1 MNEMDRKYLQKL
13 RDRAIDTRT
22 FLSNKMKSERERAV
36 CRAFLRTIG
45 ISFEESEIIAPST
58 EPADVSFRTAR
69 FQIRDLLE
77 PDRKRGDDWKKRE
90 QRYLSAGSLD
100 DVMVPFSLPIPLGL
114 GRLAPVLEITL
125 SAKAQKY
132 KENYK
137 DGCTEIDALVYVAL
151 KDRFLAVNS
160 RLPDLEGLKTQGW
173 RSVSLLFSP
182 FGMVLFTGSTAPEIL
197 RAIPPAPHM
206 EWQDI
211 DTLFESRKR
220 KPWGQVLKY
229 KNRFDSL
236 AIWYVH

>member
-1 MNEMDRKYLQKL
+1 MNEVDRKYLQKL
-13 RDRAIDTRT
+13 KDHASDTRT

-45 ISFEESEIIAPST
+45 ISFEESEIIVPST

-90 QRYLSAGSLD
+90 QKYLTAKSLD
-100 DVMVPFSLPIPLGL
+100 DVMVPAPLPIALGFD
-114 GRLAPVLEITL
+114 RLVPELEITL

-132 KENYK
+132 KRNYK
-137 DGCTEIDALVYVAL
+137 DGCTEIDALIYVDL

-160 RLPDLEGLKTQGW
+160 RMPDLEGLKSQGW

-182 FGMVLFTGSTAPEIL
+182 FGVVLFTGPTAPEFL
-197 RAIPPAPHM
+197 RGIPPGPHM

-211 DTLFESRKR
+211 DTLFEGSNCERT
-220 KPWGQVLKY
+220 GT
-229 KNRFDSL
+229 
-236 AIWYVH
+236 